1 MRKSYLTSLGL
12 GSLLMLAACQK
23 EALTDNLQ
31 PISTRSAAI
40 VSTVTIRPALLTSS
54 PLISRVFT
62 YMPAAG
68 QFINE
73 TSLGTTAA
81 AQGLVGS
88 TANMV
93 SLGGFGGY
101 IVFGFDHSVVNGTG
115 NDLGIYGNPL
125 GPTYQWSEP
134 GVVMVSQDTNGN
146 GLPDDAWYEL
156 AGSQYS
162 AASTIKNY
170 RITYYNP
177 HAAGTSVLWK
187 DNQGAS
193 GYVVAN
199 SYHTANNYYPAMAPS
214 QDSITF
220 TGTKLVNT
228 LQTGSIVTNLAFAW
242 GYSDSY
248 SSEYPT
254 LGYNTFDIAWA
265 VNASGTPVT
274 LNAID
279 FVKVYTGQNCS
290 GGTMMG
296 EISTEVKG
304 ARDLHL

>member
-1 MRKSYLTSLGL
+1 MRKSYLTSLSL
-12 GSLLMLAACQK
+12 GSLLILAACQK
-23 EALTDNLQ
+23 EELADSLQ
-31 PISTRSAAI
+31 PIQKSASSI
-40 VSTVTIRPALLTSS
+40 VSNVTVRPALITSS
-54 PLISRVFT
+54 PLISQVFT

-73 TSLGTTAA
+73 TAYGTTTAA
-81 AQGLVGS
+81 QSLVGS
-88 TANMV
+88 TSNMV

-101 IVFGFDHSVVNGTG
+101 IVFGFDHSVVNSAG

-125 GPTYQWSEP
+125 GPSYEWSEP
-134 GVVMVSQDTNGN
+134 GVVMVSQDTNAN
-146 GLPDDAWYEL
+146 GIPDDTWYEL

-162 AASTIKNY
+162 ATGTIKNY

-177 HAAGTSVLWK
+177 HAAGTNVLWK
-187 DNQGAS
+187 DNQGAT
-193 GYVVAN
+193 GNVLAN
-199 SYHTANNYYPAMAPS
+199 AYHTTNNYYPAMAPN

-228 LQTGSIVTNLAFAW
+228 LQPGTIITNLSFAW

-254 LGYNTFDIAWA
+254 LGYNTFDISWA

-290 GGTMMG
+290 AGTMLG

>member
-23 EALTDNLQ
+23 ENL
-31 PISTRSAAI
+31 SAGLEPMKKSSASL
-40 VSTVTIRPALLTSS
+40 VSNVTVRPALLTSS
-54 PLISRVFT
+54 PLISHVYT

-68 QFINE
+68 QFINDASYG
-73 TSLGTTAA
+73 TTTAA
-81 AQGLVGS
+81 QSLVGS
-88 TANMV
+88 TSNLV

-101 IVFGFDHSVVNGTG
+101 IVFGFDHSVVNSAG

-146 GLPDDAWYEL
+146 GIPDDTWYEL
-156 AGSQYS
+156 AGSQYT
-162 AASTIKNY
+162 ATGTIKNY

-177 HAAGTSVLWK
+177 HAVGTSVLWK
-187 DNQGAS
+187 DNQGAT
-193 GYVVAN
+193 GYVQAN
-199 SYHTANNYYPAMAPS
+199 AYHTTNNYYPAMAPN
-214 QDSITF
+214 QDSIAF

-228 LQTGSIVTNLAFAW
+228 LQTGGIITNLAFAW

-254 LGYNTFDIAWA
+254 LGYNTFDISWA
-265 VNASGTPVT
+265 VNASGTAVT

-290 GGTMMG
+290 AGTMLG